1 MRLLW
6 ASVLVLLPL
15 LAEFADAQKC
25 AGQPDAPDY
34 ATVRCFKKRNTCRA
48 TCQQG
53 YIFSEKNS
61 KMAVYDC
68 EGGEWVMKGGEDRCT
83 PECDPPC
90 ENGECIEP
98 DTCDCDEGFAGDY
111 CEEELEDEEE
121 EEEYMTTTEEP
132 ITEAVDED
140 EDEEEDNY
148 GDEEGDYGDDYD
160 EDEENNDEEEDEDAV
175 EGEGDD
181 DEEHEDGAESTV
193 EPEGGDDVDEDDHE
207 DVDETDD
214 DDVDENVDDNGDDE
228 EVDDAEAG
236 GDDDEDE
243 AGDNTPD
250 TAAYG
255 GVSEVLPKVLVGSA
269 ALLIV
274 RLL

>member
-15 LAEFADAQKC
+15 LAELADAQKC

-132 ITEAVDED
+132 ITEALDED
-140 EDEEEDNY
+140 EDEEDNY
-148 GDEEGDYGDDYD
+148 GDEEGDYGDDYE
-160 EDEENNDEEEDEDAV
+160 EDEENNDEEEDEEAV

-181 DEEHEDGAESTV
+181 DEEHEDGAESTM
-193 EPEGGDDVDEDDHE
+193 EPEGEDNEDEDDHE

-228 EVDDAEAG
+228 EVDDVEAG
-236 GDDDEDE
+236 GDDDEDD

>member
-132 ITEAVDED
+132 ITEALDED
-140 EDEEEDNY
+140 EDEEDNY
-148 GDEEGDYGDDYD
+148 GDEEGDYGDDYE
-160 EDEENNDEEEDEDAV
+160 EDEENNDEEEDEEAV

-181 DEEHEDGAESTV
+181 DEEHEDGAESTM
-193 EPEGGDDVDEDDHE
+193 EPEGEDNEDE

-228 EVDDAEAG
+228 EVDDVEAG
-236 GDDDEDE
+236 GDDDEDD

>member
-48 TCQQG
+48 TCEQG

-98 DTCDCDEGFAGDY
+98 NTCDCDDGFAGDY

-121 EEEYMTTTEEP
+121 EYVTTTEEP
-132 ITEAVDED
+132 TTEAVE
-140 EDEEEDNY
+140 EEEEEEEDNY
-148 GDEEGDYGDDYD
+148 ADEEEDYGDEEEEDY
-160 EDEENNDEEEDEDAV
+160 EEEEEENNDYEED
-175 EGEGDD
+175 GEGDD
-181 DEEHEDGAESTV
+181 VEEHEDGAESTM
-193 EPEGGDDVDEDDHE
+193 EPEGGDGDDDVEDDHE
-207 DVDETDD
+207 DVTILRVNHFCSYYLYSKLFIGE
-214 DDVDENVDDNGDDE
+214 
-228 EVDDAEAG
+228 
-236 GDDDEDE
+236 
-243 AGDNTPD
+243 
-250 TAAYG
+250 
-255 GVSEVLPKVLVGSA
+255 
-269 ALLIV
+269 
-274 RLL
+274 